1 MTKQPSLSNAE
12 RNLLRAFITSDA
24 DWQSYRKETG
34 INSAALTS
42 AACLAYCRRYGI
54 NPSEAIRTQRALAQ
68 ETYAPSPAPT
78 QAETRAPIA
87 PAEFFAP
94 SPAPVQPSP
103 AQAQSPSP
111 APVQHTDAATA
122 LAHAL
127 SLMQT
132 SVDPAQVQA
141 LIDAAIDP
149 LRAQIAQIE
158 SPAPVVQYV
167 EQNTKLGELPSQR
180 HPQAETLCKLALL
193 RDHDGL
199 RPNIWIAGPMG
210 SGKTTMAKQAAKALG
225 LDFGFHGSAML
236 PHEFVGFVDGHGH
249 YHETQFVRLY
259 RNGGLCLIDEIDGS
273 SAQATL
279 VLNAALANGVLSCPN
294 GEIIER
300 HPDFVCVGAANTWGH
315 GATHEYVGR
324 NRLDAAFL
332 DRFSYKISV
341 DYDAGMEKALAGGNA
356 DLVET
361 IAQARA
367 YAATQGL
374 KVAISPRATAAMARA
389 MESGIPMADAFDLVI
404 GAMLTDQQRKDIK
417 ESCGLSRPRRA
428 A

>member
-1 MTKQPSLSNAE
+1 MTRNPSLSNAE
-12 RNLLRAFITSDA
+12 RNLLRAYITSHS
-24 DWQSYRKETG
+24 DWQAYRKETG

-42 AACLAYCRRYGI
+42 AACLAYCRRYSI
-54 NPSEAIRTQRALAQ
+54 NPSQAIQDQRNRAQ
-68 ETYAPSPAPT
+68 EEYAPSPKPA
-78 QAETRAPIA
+78 QAETETRAPIA
-87 PAEFFAP
+87 PAEFFSP
-94 SPAPVQPSP
+94 NPAPAPAPAP
-103 AQAQSPSP
+103 AQ
-111 APVQHTDAATA
+111 HNDAATA

-132 SVDPAQVQA
+132 SADPAQVQA
-141 LIDAAIDP
+141 LIDAAINP
-149 LRAQIAQIE
+149 LRAQIDQIE
-158 SPAPVVQYV
+158 TPAPVIQYV
-167 EQNTKLGELPSQR
+167 EQDTKLGELPSQR

-236 PHEFVGFVDGHGH
+236 PHEFVGFVDGHGT

-294 GEIIER
+294 GEIIAR

-332 DRFSYKISV
+332 DRFSYKLSV
-341 DYDAGMEKALAGGNA
+341 DYDAGMEKALAGGNVE
-356 DLVET
+356 LVET
-361 IAQARA
+361 IEQARA
-367 YAATQGL
+367 YVAKQGL
-374 KVAISPRATAAMARA
+374 KIAITPRATAAMARA
-389 MESGIPMADAFDLVI
+389 MESGIAIPDAFDLVI

>member
-1 MTKQPSLSNAE
+1 MTRSPSLSNAE
-12 RNLLRAFITSDA
+12 RNLLRAYITSDSN
-24 DWQSYRKETG
+24 WQAYRKETG
-34 INSAALTS
+34 INSAALTT
-42 AACLAYCRRYGI
+42 AACLAYCRRYNI
-54 NPSEAIRTQRALAQ
+54 QPASAIEAQRNQAKD
-68 ETYAPSPAPT
+68 TYAPEPSPAPT
-78 QAETRAPIA
+78 QDTTPRAPDAFFNPA
-87 PAEFFAP
+87 PAKPAPQP
-94 SPAPVQPSP
+94 SPAP
-103 AQAQSPSP
+103 AQ
-111 APVQHTDAATA
+111 HKDAATA

-141 LIDAAIDP
+141 LIEQAISP
-149 LRAQIAQIE
+149 LRDQINQIE
-158 SPAPVVQYV
+158 TPAPVIKYV
-167 EQNTKLGELPSQR
+167 NQDQKPIGELPSQR
-180 HPQAETLCKLALL
+180 HPMAETLCNLALL

-199 RPNIWIAGPMG
+199 RHNIWIAGPMG
-210 SGKTTMAKQAAKALG
+210 SGKTTLAKQAAKALG

-294 GEIIER
+294 GEIVAR

-332 DRFSYKISV
+332 DRFAYKLAI
-341 DYDAGMEKALAGGNA
+341 DYDHAMEKALAGGNVE
-356 DLVET
+356 LVET
-361 IAQARA
+361 MEQARA
-367 YAATQGL
+367 YVAKQGL
-374 KVAISPRATAAMARA
+374 KIAISPRATAAMARA
-389 MESGIPMADAFDLVI
+389 MESGIDLSRAFDLVI
-404 GAMLTDQQRKDIK
+404 GSMLTDQQRKDIK
-417 ESCGLSRPRRA
+417 ESCGISRPKRA